1 MSTNVEPRRVLANR
15 FVVVPLVLA
24 VVIGGWNAWIAM
36 HDDGIV
42 RGQVLSADGA
52 PVAGAKVH
60 IMEQNFTTNSER
72 GTVMTGADG
81 RFVITD
87 NRSHNI
93 QLRAEK
99 DGVGRSQQRVVRLF
113 FRAQNVTL
121 DAPLVLQPL
130 AR

>member
-1 MSTNVEPRRVLANR
+1 MPTRLQRAMRSR
-15 FVVVPLVLA
+15 FVLVPLGLA
-24 VVIGGWNAWIAM
+24 IVIGAWNAWIAM

-42 RGQVLSADGA
+42 RGRVVDSDGA
-52 PVAGAKVH
+52 PVAGAVVQ

-72 GTVMTGADG
+72 GNVVTGPDG
-81 RFVITD
+81 TFVILD

-99 DGVGRSQQRVVRLF
+99 EGKGRSEQRVVRLL

-121 DAPLVLQPL
+121 EAPLVLS
-130 AR
+130 ARPR